1 MGSLQDALLKTGLAN
16 EEQARKKRSPSTKGK
31 PSGKNAPRNARGK
44 PNTGK
49 PNRGARPG
57 GSGPAGERSRGKS
70 TGKPQSDLERA
81 YAARKR
87 AEKAEKEREKQ
98 ARVADQEERRK
109 RNLKLDGLVEGKAL
123 NVEDAELPRYFEHIG
138 RIRRVLCTPEQREQI
153 NNGELGVV
161 SLRGRY
167 IIVVPEVLAAYQEIA
182 PDLVPDLTG
191 KEPEAPENDYPP
203 VPDDLTW

>member
-1 MGSLQDALLKTGLAN
+1 VGSLQDALLKTGLAN
-16 EEQARKKRSPSTKGK
+16 EEQARKKRSSTPKNAKSGGRKSAKGK
-31 PSGKNAPRNARGK
+31 PS
-44 PNTGK
+44 
-49 PNRGARPG
+49 RGAKPG
-57 GSGPAGERSRGKS
+57 GRKPGTSPADSSR
-70 TGKPQSDLERA
+70 TRPQSDLERA

-109 RNLKLDGLVEGKAL
+109 RNLKLDALVEGKAQ

-153 NNGELGVV
+153 NSGHLGVV

-167 IIVVPEVLAAYQEIA
+167 LIVAPDVMDAYRELAK
-182 PDLVPDLTG
+182 DLVPDLSG
-191 KEPEAPENDYPP
+191 SEPDAPDDDYPP
-203 VPDDLTW
+203 VPDDVTW

>member
-1 MGSLQDALLKTGLAN
+1 LLKTGLAN
-16 EEQARKKRSPSTKGK
+16 EEQARKKRK
-31 PSGKNAPRNARGK
+31 PSAKGGPPGKKAPRNAKGKPPRGAKTDGRGPTGGDRNRGK
-44 PNTGK
+44 P
-49 PNRGARPG
+49 
-57 GSGPAGERSRGKS
+57 S
-70 TGKPQSDLERA
+70 GKPQSDLERA

-109 RNLKLDGLVEGKAL
+109 RNLQLDGIVEGKAL
-123 NVEDAELPRYFEHIG
+123 NVEGAELPRYFEHIG

-167 IIVVPEVLAAYQEIA
+167 IIVAPEVLAAYRDLA

-191 KEPEAPENDYPP
+191 SEPEAPDDDYPP

>member
-16 EEQARKKRSPSTKGK
+16 EEQARKKRTPSAKGG
-31 PSGKNAPRNARGK
+31 PPGKKAPRNAKGKPPRGAKPAGGAPKGSDRNRGK
-44 PNTGK
+44 P
-49 PNRGARPG
+49 
-57 GSGPAGERSRGKS
+57 S
-70 TGKPQSDLERA
+70 GKPQSDLERA

-109 RNLKLDGLVEGKAL
+109 RNLQLDGIVEGKAL

-138 RIRRVLCTPEQREQI
+138 RIRRVLCTPEQRDQI

-167 IIVVPEVLAAYQEIA
+167 IIVAPEVLAAYRDLA

-191 KEPEAPENDYPP
+191 REPEAPDDDYPP

>member
-1 MGSLQDALLKTGLAN
+1 MGSLQDALLKTGLAD
-16 EEQARKKRSPSTKGK
+16 EEQARKKRNSSAKGGPPGKKTPRRAKGK
-31 PSGKNAPRNARGK
+31 PP
-44 PNTGK
+44 
-49 PNRGARPG
+49 RGARTDGRGPK
-57 GSGPAGERSRGKS
+57 GSDKGSDRNRAKP

-109 RNLKLDGLVEGKAL
+109 RNLQLDGIVEGKAL

-138 RIRRVLCTPEQREQI
+138 RIRRVLCTAEQREQI
-153 NNGELGVV
+153 NQGELGVV

-167 IIVVPEVLAAYQEIA
+167 IIVSPEVLSAYRDLA

-191 KEPEAPENDYPP
+191 SEPEAPDDDYPP

>member
-1 MGSLQDALLKTGLAN
+1 MQDALLKTGLAN
-16 EEQARKKRSPSTKGK
+16 EEQARKKKTSQP
-31 PSGKNAPRNARGK
+31 
-44 PNTGK
+44 
-49 PNRGARPG
+49 RGARPG
-57 GSGPAGERSRGKS
+57 KGKAGKGKAPRGAGPGER
-70 TGKPQSDLERA
+70 KPGPGGAPRNKAPNRSQSDLERA

-98 ARVADQEERRK
+98 ARVADQEQRRQ
-109 RNLKLDGLVEGKAL
+109 RNLALDRLVEGKAL
-123 NVEDAELPRYFEHIG
+123 NVDDAELPRYFEHIG
-138 RIRRVLCTPEQREQI
+138 RIRRVLCTPEQRGQI

-167 IIVVPEVLAAYQEIA
+167 LIVAPDVLAAYRELA

-191 KEPEAPENDYPP
+191 KEPDAPDDDYPP